1 MRNPLCSHH
10 FGNGADTK
18 IAQLLALMLTALALI
33 PVGAHLFAL
42 PNKIHLDQAD
52 YFVTQG
58 ICATALS
65 ALFSRG

>member
-1 MRNPLCSHH
+1 M
-10 FGNGADTK
+10 K

-42 PNKIHLDQAD
+42 PNEIHLDQAD